1 MVQAAIPKTV
11 TTPASWLRIGSLNEL
26 MLLLLL
32 VVMVLLA
39 LYGMNPPNSVP
50 VNAPLSEFSSGRA
63 MQHLKVLST
72 NSRPIGSAHHNR
84 VGDYIFAGLASMGL
98 SPEIQQASIVQ
109 QVERGF
115 VVGASLHNIVARL
128 KGTEPGA
135 GRALMLIAHYDS
147 KQSSF
152 GASDDG
158 AAIAAILETLRALKA
173 GAPLKNDVILLFTD
187 GEEIGLLGAK
197 AFVEEHPWAKDVGLV
212 LNFEARG
219 TSGPVMMFETST
231 GNRNLIDGLAHAA
244 PYPVANSLMYEI
256 YRLLPNDTDLTVFKK
271 SQIPGMNFAFINEPS
286 RYHTPLDNL
295 KNLDERSLQHHGS
308 YALALTRYFGN
319 HNLNVRSGRDAVY
332 FDLFGLTLVHYPA
345 VLVLPLTALV
355 VISFVAVACYGL
367 RKRIA
372 SLTGIVVGFLAF
384 LVSLI
389 VGPGIV
395 ALVWW
400 LIRSLRGDYAAM
412 PRGDIYHSEFYA
424 LGFAALSI
432 AIFSALCILF
442 DKKLGVHNRA
452 LGALLGGLILLL
464 ASSFFLPGSSYLLVW
479 PMLGSLIALALIFA
493 SAGEESRST
502 KRMALLTLGAIPAV
516 VLFVPMIYILFAALS
531 LDLASASTVLLVL
544 LLGLLIP
551 QLSYLSAR
559 SKWLLPTAMV
569 TIGLC
574 CITLGLAYSGFS
586 ASQPRPDNIFY
597 GLNAD
602 RQEAIWAS
610 TDASPDQWT
619 KQFLTANPQHSPL
632 EDYFPGT
639 PRPFLNSQADVVAL
653 PAPEIK
659 VLNDSAQ
666 ENRRIVHVRVTSIR
680 QAPLISVYCE
690 PDTEIRE
697 IVINGKRTAL
707 EQGSVTASAK
717 APWVM
722 RYYALPAEG
731 LELVLELQ
739 PQAQVKLKVVD
750 QSYELPALPNFSVTA
765 RPENLMPSSAPWGDA
780 TFVSKSFVF

>member
-1 MVQAAIPKTV
+1 MVQAAIPRTV
-11 TTPASWLRIGSLNEL
+11 TTPASWLRIGSLTEL

-32 VVMVLLA
+32 VVMVLAA
-39 LYGMNPPNSVP
+39 LYGMNPPRSNS

-63 MQHLKVLST
+63 MQHLKVIST
-72 NSRPIGSAHHNR
+72 NSHPIGSADHKR
-84 VGDYIFAGLASMGL
+84 VGDYIFGELASLGL

-109 QVERGF
+109 QVESGL
-115 VVGASLHNIVARL
+115 VQGASLRNIVAKL
-128 KGTEPGA
+128 KGTDQDA
-135 GRALMLIAHYDS
+135 GQALMLTAHYDS

-152 GASDDG
+152 GAGDDG

-173 GAPLKNDVILLFTD
+173 EGPVKNDVILLFTD
-187 GEEIGLLGAK
+187 GEEMGLLGAR
-197 AFVEEHPWAKDVGLV
+197 AFVDEHPWARNVGLV

-219 TSGPVMMFETST
+219 TSGPVMMFEASR

-256 YRLLPNDTDLTVFKK
+256 YRLLPNDTDLTVFKESK
-271 SQIPGMNFAFINEPS
+271 MPGMNFAFINEPS
-286 RYHTPLDNL
+286 RYHTALDNW

-308 YALALTRYFGN
+308 YILALTRYFGN
-319 HNLNVRSGRDAVY
+319 RNLDVRSEHDAVY
-332 FDLFGLTLVHYPA
+332 FDLFGLTLVHYSA
-345 VLVLPLTALV
+345 VFVLPLTALV
-355 VISFVAVACYGL
+355 VISFVAVAWYGL

-372 SLTGIVVGFLAF
+372 TLPGIGFGFLAF

-400 LIRSLRGDYAAM
+400 LIRSLRSDYAAM
-412 PRGDIYHSEFYA
+412 PRGDIYHGGFYS
-424 LGFAALSI
+424 LGFVALSI
-432 AIFSALCILF
+432 AIFAALGILF
-442 DKKLGVHNRA
+442 GKKSGVHNLT

-464 ASSFFLPGSSYLLVW
+464 AASFFLPGGSYLLAW

-493 SAGEESRST
+493 TGADKHRST
-502 KRMALLTLGAIPAV
+502 KRVAVLALGAIPAV

-531 LDLASASTVLLVL
+531 PNQAAVSSVLLVL
-544 LLGLLIP
+544 LLGLLVP
-551 QLSYLSAR
+551 QLSYLGAR

-569 TIGLC
+569 IISLC
-574 CITLGLAYSGFS
+574 CLTLGFAYSGFS
-586 ASQPRPDNIFY
+586 ANQPRPDNIFY

-602 RQEAIWAS
+602 RQEAVWAS

-619 KQFLTANPQHSPL
+619 KQFLTPNPRHSPL

-639 PRPFLNSQADVVAL
+639 SRPLLFNQAEAVAL
-653 PAPEIK
+653 PGPEIK
-659 VLNDSAQ
+659 ILNDNAQ
-666 ENRRIVHVRVTSIR
+666 ESRRLVHVRVISTR
-680 QAPLISVYCE
+680 QAPLISVYGE
-690 PDTEIRE
+690 PETEIRE

-707 EQGSVTASAK
+707 EHGSATTNAK

-750 QSYELPALPNFSVTA
+750 QSYELPVLPNFSVSA
-765 RPENLMPSSAPWGDA
+765 RPENLMPSSASWSDA